1 VGIAAATEEQDKLRH
16 YGETLC
22 NQTQALV
29 CLAVESHGRW
39 GKQLKR
45 LVTQYVAHSVTVH
58 GQGSPA
64 DRASMQAG
72 KEIRVRQ
79 VFSVGL
85 QRAYALSEQN
95 FQQLLHKHKDIMLGG
110 GRSVREG
117 VWDLGEGF
125 LDENQSFAVTGGRS
139 AGVDVEVRVDQVAVE
154 AVTNAGSTR
163 LPVEVRASI
172 AV

>member
-1 VGIAAATEEQDKLRH
+1 M
-16 YGETLC
+16 
-22 NQTQALV
+22 

-72 KEIRVRQ
+72 KEVRVRQ

-95 FQQLLHKHKDIMLGG
+95 FQQLLPKPSDIMLGG

-117 VWDLGEGF
+117 VWDLDEGF
-125 LDENQSFAVTGGRS
+125 LDES
-139 AGVDVEVRVDQVAVE
+139 
-154 AVTNAGSTR
+154 
-163 LPVEVRASI
+163 LLL
-172 AV
+172 